1 MYNYKTRYKLNK
13 DYMSDFKFPTEVVD
27 LPSKGI
33 VYPKDHPLSSG
44 KIEIKYMTAKEEDI
58 LSNQSYISKGI
69 VLDKLLQSLIVTK
82 DVKIDDLIVG
92 DKNAVFI
99 VARILGY
106 GKNYDVRI
114 KGQEYQIDL
123 TELNNREFDTEGLV
137 QGQNEFTYK
146 IESTGTVLTYKILN
160 GKDEKSIE
168 REIAGLKKINKE
180 SSADLTTRLKHI
192 ITSVD
197 GKDDK
202 KDIRDFVDNYLLA
215 RDSRAFREH
224 IKNTQPDVNLDYVLE
239 SGEEVSVPIGLN
251 FFWPDL

>member
-1 MYNYKTRYKLNK
+1 
-13 DYMSDFKFPTEVVD
+13 MSDFKFPTEMVD

-44 KIEIKYMTAKEEDI
+44 KIEIKYMTAREEDI

-99 VARILGY
+99 VARVLGY
-106 GKNYDVRI
+106 GKIYNVNI
-114 KGQEYQIDL
+114 KGQEHQIDL
-123 TELNNREFDTEGLV
+123 TELDNREFDTKGLT
-137 QGQNEFTYK
+137 QGINEFSYT
-146 IESTGTVLTYKILN
+146 IESTGTMLTYKILN
-160 GKDEKSIE
+160 GKDEKAIE

-197 GKDDK
+197 GKDEK

-224 IKNTQPDVNLDYVLE
+224 IKNTQPDVNLEYVLE
-239 SGEEVSVPIGLN
+239 SGEEVAVPIGLN